1 MSSFNLH
8 SCWGLLLLITVGCD
22 SSDDSVSPDA
32 SDASLQL
39 DAGRPK
45 NQTDAFSNV
54 DAGNHRDAGGRD
66 VETGV
71 CTACD
76 SVEASNP
83 SVDAFGG
90 TGNVTTY
97 GSVIDPAPSRG
108 GACNY
113 GATEIKYFAAI
124 NVNVESGD
132 GLGQWRG
139 GKICGQCALVRAK
152 TPEGWK
158 EVVLRI
164 VDKCADQYCGIDL
177 GGAPARDLMG
187 SQPGRYDGTWKFIS
201 CQGYPNVSDGS
212 PSIFVKEGSNPWWAL
227 IQVRNPPAA
236 VESIEWET
244 ADGKKSGTFS
254 FATEAEN
261 FYSVPEEVRASTET
275 IHITVRYTDGT
286 THNLDITGS
295 ALTQAQASYPL

>member
-1 MSSFNLH
+1 MSSFNFH
-8 SCWGLLLLITVGCD
+8 ACWSLLLLITICCD
-22 SSDDSVSPDA
+22 NGSDWVSRDA
-32 SDASLQL
+32 SDESSAI
-39 DAGRPK
+39 DAGRPAH
-45 NQTDAFSNV
+45 QPDAFVN
-54 DAGNHRDAGGRD
+54 RDADNNRD
-66 VETGV
+66 ADGKDAEDGV

-76 SVEASNP
+76 SVAASNP
-83 SVDAFGG
+83 WVDEFGG

-113 GATEIKYFAAI
+113 GSTEIKYFAAI
-124 NVNVESGD
+124 HVNVESGD
-132 GLGQWRG
+132 GLGQWQG

-201 CQGYPNVSDGS
+201 CQGYPNVSDGP
-212 PSIFVKEGSNPWWAL
+212 PSIFVKEGSNRWWAL

-236 VESIEWET
+236 VELIEWET
-244 ADGKKSGTFS
+244 ADGNKSGAFS

-275 IHITVRYTDGT
+275 IHLTVRYTDGT
-286 THNLDITGS
+286 THNLDIVGS